1 MGGFLFCNVDLAELD
16 NPTGL
21 ASRQLSKQLASRIS
35 SGSLMHANALDCDNC
50 NRIAS
55 WCSDCDRPS
64 DRVSFFRPTEAPCQ
78 NFCVRHDLEAE
89 RLEVSSCRLTPD

>member
-89 RLEVSSCRLTPD
+89 RLEVSSAV